1 MAVLAF
7 FEKDYERAR
16 QIVDRILDQEW
27 ANWKL
32 VGLSQDLESALGWI
46 EGDDRDNF
54 EEIFEDV
61 HSSLPLSQEDLA
73 ESVLPR
79 IKEAQQQFQKFQKVH
94 ARPATPGETIV
105 SVTGDGEET
114 TNTAD
119 EDEIVVRNLTEAR
132 EMYIVSKST
141 FDKRYT
147 ELEPVDEKWTLYAPT
162 GEVMAIEITRELT
175 RQLNVGEEFYIMAS
189 WGSEQLAREGD
200 MFVSTIPDLKEIYRI
215 ARKEFE
221 ETYRLKSAE

>member
-1 MAVLAF
+1 
-7 FEKDYERAR
+7 
-16 QIVDRILDQEW
+16 
-27 ANWKL
+27 
-32 VGLSQDLESALGWI
+32 
-46 EGDDRDNF
+46 
-54 EEIFEDV
+54 
-61 HSSLPLSQEDLA
+61 
-73 ESVLPR
+73 
-79 IKEAQQQFQKFQKVH
+79 
-94 ARPATPGETIV
+94 
-105 SVTGDGEET
+105 
-114 TNTAD
+114 
-119 EDEIVVRNLTEAR
+119 
-132 EMYIVSKST
+132 MYIVSKST